1 MATDNSN
8 ARGVHVSPGVY
19 SREVD
24 MTYAVK
30 SLGITTLGVV
40 GETQRGP
47 AFQPMLVENWRD
59 FVSTFGG
66 TNPEKFK
73 GSQYPKYELPYIAKS
88 YLSESKQLQVCR
100 VLGLGGYNAGPA
112 WIVTANGTDADGN
125 EKKIAVAVLR
135 SRGSYL
141 PYKRRAITSSA
152 DCECSIDSY
161 DTLNFE
167 VGEWAGNNGC
177 KQPKTYNMDALGIAP
192 YTPLYA
198 VGNECIDYHLDGGE
212 GSFNVSV
219 TNRGRFKIIGF
230 RNPQSKDDSGTSS
243 GNVTVYYNEKTDSGS
258 NGSVYDYEDYFEYPV
273 SLNPADKEY
282 ILKVL
287 GSTPDDADAPVYVE
301 SLYDVALSQAINEG
315 KVSGITDSLAQYN
328 VYYGADYCGLEP
340 VYGLLNKEEETLS
353 RRDVGKRFLA
363 SKGSTGI
370 TIHKYDYGT
379 NKPQYFGKTLSEA
392 VSSPGQQDPFTG
404 FENYAY
410 VSLTLKGGDKKIVT
424 GYWGTPEGVDT
435 SKVLCNLKDKTDTY
449 RDYEIVD
456 VRIPAQVGEIY
467 TVVQYTDESGK
478 RHYYYR
484 SYEINTVL
492 REWNKVYPDAPFN
505 AYIALD
511 KLVPYEVAQQAN
523 NNPNFSSL
531 LNQAVAERTA
541 STEASHETGVYN
553 APAQNAP
560 GQQTSSDNPV
570 TQSSAVNYVSEKLL
584 PVTAV
589 SEGRM
594 DDFLKSM
601 YSFKSVLVKNNED
614 GMYYESFILLGSGLS
629 VTQVT
634 CDLNDYKSAYRFSST
649 PWIVSNIKGDYT
661 KFEVNRLFR
670 FHTISDGN
678 ASVNEVKISIENIRP
693 DEGTFDVLVRAI
705 DDTDYSP
712 MVLEKYMGCSLV
724 PGEKNYIAFKIG
736 SYDGSYEARSK
747 FITVEVNENTATKN
761 SIPAGFMGYPVPKYD
776 GADVAGDSNSGVTM
790 PHLKYNL
797 NYDEDIKNKKQYF
810 GLSDLVGVDIDAF
823 TFKGNM
829 PYIET
834 PEFRTPGFHLDSRI
848 NDEAY
853 TDRFPALTVDGESG
867 YTFEAVSTNNRTS
880 LLAETP
886 VIGKESE
893 MAGSIYEYVNLR
905 KFTVYFYG
913 GFDGWDPYRA
923 QRSNTDE
930 FKMSKYL
937 GQYDEYSGEG
947 FSFNR
952 IQNPEV
958 LGLNQQGITSD
969 WYAYL
974 AAIRQFANPESVD
987 INVFAT
993 PGIDYVNNKLLVEE
1007 TIEMLEEERADSIYI
1022 VTTPDKPMGAGDYVD
1037 EMYTP
1042 EEAVYNLED
1051 TEIDSNYTCTYY
1063 PWVKYF
1069 DVDNNQYVYLPATKD
1084 AVRNMAMTDNTTY
1097 PWFAPAGIG
1106 RGNVDCVRA
1115 RFITK
1120 IGEEDDLYNGRIN
1133 PVKTFSSEGVKLW
1146 GQKNLQI
1153 AESQLN
1159 RIAVRRLLLR
1169 MRKLISIACLGMIF
1183 DPNDSTAEKTF
1194 LSTVKP
1200 IMDNIKSNRGISDYR
1215 IEVNST
1221 VESRERRELPAKI
1234 FFKPY
1239 NALEYI
1245 VLDFVLTP
1253 ESVSFDDI

>member
-66 TNPEKFK
+66 TNPEKFR

-100 VLGLGGYNAGPA
+100 VLGIGGYNAGPA
-112 WIVTANGTDADGN
+112 WIVTADNGGD
-125 EKKIAVAVLR
+125 EKIAVAVLR

-141 PYKRRAITSSA
+141 PYKRRTITSSA

-167 VGEWAGNNGC
+167 VGEWAGNSDC
-177 KQPKTYNMDALGIAP
+177 KEPKTYNMDALGIAP

-198 VGNECIDYHLDGGE
+198 MGNECIDYYLDGGV
-212 GSFNVSV
+212 GSFDVSA

-230 RNPQSKDDSGTSS
+230 RNPQSKSDDETFSGDVTSYYEENTNTGNTS
-243 GNVTVYYNEKTDSGS
+243 GDVYAN
-258 NGSVYDYEDYFEYPV
+258 EDYFEYPV

-287 GSTPDDADAPVYVE
+287 GTTPDDADAPVYVE

-315 KVSGITDSLAQYN
+315 KVSQITDTLVQYN
-328 VYYGADYCGLEP
+328 VYYTADYCGLEP
-340 VYGLLNKEEETLS
+340 VYGLLDKEEETLS
-353 RRDVGKRFLA
+353 RKDVGKRFLA
-363 SKGSTGI
+363 TEESTGI
-370 TIHKYDYGT
+370 TIHKYNYGT
-379 NKPQYFGKTLSEA
+379 NKPEFIGGEFSGISSDSFSNLSNTEYI
-392 VSSPGQQDPFTG
+392 T
-404 FENYAY
+404 
-410 VSLTLKGGDKKIVT
+410 LTLKGKDNTLIN
-424 GYWGTPEGVDT
+424 GYWGEPTGVDSARTVYNLSAKT
-435 SKVLCNLKDKTDTY
+435 STYGNYKV
-449 RDYEIVD
+449 VD
-456 VRIPAQVGEIY
+456 VCIPAQRGEIY
-467 TVVQYTDESGK
+467 TVVQFTDASGK

-484 SYEINTVL
+484 SYSMDSVKN
-492 REWNKVYPDAPFN
+492 EWGEVGGKTPFN
-505 AYIALD
+505 AYVALD
-511 KLVPYEVAQQAN
+511 RLVPYSEVSTDEASNDAN
-523 NNPNFSSL
+523 VSRTGTTGIKTLGGGFDEFSSGNTTGQL
-531 LNQAVAERTA
+531 EPAE
-541 STEASHETGVYN
+541 
-553 APAQNAP
+553 PAGEFN
-560 GQQTSSDNPV
+560 QTSTDEWSK
-570 TQSSAVNYVSEKLL
+570 SAN
-584 PVTAV
+584 
-589 SEGRM
+589 
-594 DDFLKSM
+594 
-601 YSFKSVLVKNNED
+601 SFKSVLVKNNED
-614 GMYYESFILLGSGLS
+614 GMYYERYEN
-629 VTQVT
+629 VVVPVT

-678 ASVNEVKISIENIRP
+678 ASVNEVKISIENIKP
-693 DEGTFDVLVRAI
+693 DAGTFDVVVRAI

-712 MVLEKYMGCSLV
+712 MVLEKYMSCSLV
-724 PGEKNYIAFKIG
+724 PGTKNYIALKIG
-736 SYDGSYEARSK
+736 SYDGSYETRSK
-747 FITVEVNENTATKN
+747 YITVEVNENTATKN
-761 SIPAGFMGYPVPKYD
+761 SIPAGFMGYPIPKYN
-776 GADVAGDSNSGVTM
+776 GANVAGLSNSGVTM

-823 TFKGNM
+823 TFKGNV

-848 NDEAY
+848 NDESY
-853 TDRFPALTVDGESG
+853 VSHFPALTVDGESG
-867 YTFEAVSTNNRTS
+867 YTFEAVSTNNRTAT
-880 LLAETP
+880 LAETP

-913 GFDGWDPYRA
+913 GFDGWDPYRL
-923 QRSNTDE
+923 QRSNTDD

-974 AAIRQFANPESVD
+974 AGIRQFANPESVD

-1007 TIEMLEEERADSIYI
+1007 TIEMLEEERADSIYV
-1022 VTTPDKPMGAGDYVD
+1022 VTTPDKPMGAGDYID

-1042 EEAVYNLED
+1042 EDAVFNLED

-1069 DVDNNQYVYLPATKD
+1069 DVDNNQYIYLPATKD
-1084 AVRNMAMTDNTTY
+1084 AVRNMAITDNTTY

-1200 IMDNIKSNRGISDYR
+1200 IMDNIKANRGISDYR

-1253 ESVSFDDI
+1253 ENVSFDNI

>member
-66 TNPEKFK
+66 TNPEKFR

-100 VLGLGGYNAGPA
+100 VLGIGGYNAGPA
-112 WIVTANGTDADGN
+112 WIVTADNGGD
-125 EKKIAVAVLR
+125 EKIAVAVLR

-167 VGEWAGNNGC
+167 VGEWAGNSDC
-177 KQPKTYNMDALGIAP
+177 KEPKTYNMDALGIAP

-198 VGNECIDYHLDGGE
+198 MGNECIDYYLDGGV
-212 GSFNVSV
+212 GSFDVSA

-230 RNPQSKDDSGTSS
+230 RNPQSKSDDETFS
-243 GNVTVYYNEKTDSGS
+243 GNVTSYYEDNTNTGNTSGNVYAN
-258 NGSVYDYEDYFEYPV
+258 EDYFEYPV

-287 GSTPDDADAPVYVE
+287 GTTPDDADAPVYVE

-315 KVSGITDSLAQYN
+315 KVSQITDTLAQYN
-328 VYYGADYCGLEP
+328 VYYTADYCGLEP
-340 VYGLLNKEEETLS
+340 VYGLLDKEEETLS
-353 RRDVGKRFLA
+353 RKDVGKRFLA
-363 SKGSTGI
+363 TEESTGI
-370 TIHKYDYGT
+370 TIHKYNYGT
-379 NKPQYFGKTLSEA
+379 NKPEFIGGEFSGISSDSFSNLSNTEYI
-392 VSSPGQQDPFTG
+392 T
-404 FENYAY
+404 
-410 VSLTLKGGDKKIVT
+410 LTLKGKDNTLIN
-424 GYWGTPEGVDT
+424 GYWGEPTGVDSARTVYNLSGKT
-435 SKVLCNLKDKTDTY
+435 STYGNYKV
-449 RDYEIVD
+449 VD
-456 VRIPAQVGEIY
+456 VCIPAQCGEIY
-467 TVVQYTDESGK
+467 TVVQFTDASGK

-484 SYEINTVL
+484 SYSMDSVKK
-492 REWNKVYPDAPFN
+492 EWDEVSDKTPFN
-505 AYIALD
+505 AYVALD
-511 KLVPYEVAQQAN
+511 KLVPYSAA
-523 NNPNFSSL
+523 
-531 LNQAVAERTA
+531 TA
-541 STEASHETGVYN
+541 ASTSTEASSLIGPRTGATRGGESV
-553 APAQNAP
+553 A
-560 GQQTSSDNPV
+560 DNPSIGGDV
-570 TQSSAVNYVSEKLL
+570 TPTTGHNVDMSASTASVVSTSADEW
-584 PVTAV
+584 T
-589 SEGRM
+589 
-594 DDFLKSM
+594 KSM
-601 YSFKSVLVKNNED
+601 NSFKSVLVKNNED
-614 GMYYESFILLGSGLS
+614 GMYYERYGNI
-629 VTQVT
+629 VVPVT

-678 ASVNEVKISIENIRP
+678 ASVNEVKISIENIKP
-693 DEGTFDVLVRAI
+693 DAGTFDVVVRAI

-712 MVLEKYMGCSLV
+712 MVLEKYMSCSLV
-724 PGEKNYIAFKIG
+724 PGTKNYIAFKIG

-761 SIPAGFMGYPVPKYD
+761 SIPAGFMGYPIPKYD
-776 GADVAGDSNSGVTM
+776 GANVEGGSNSGVTM

-823 TFKGNM
+823 TFKGNVA
-829 PYIET
+829 YIET
-834 PEFRTPGFHLDSRI
+834 PEFRTSGFHLDSRI

-853 TDRFPALTVDGESG
+853 IDRFPALTVDGESG
-867 YTFEAVSTNNRTS
+867 YTFEAVSTNNRTAT
-880 LLAETP
+880 LAETP

-913 GFDGWDPYRA
+913 GFDGWDPYRL
-923 QRSNTDE
+923 QRSNTDD

-974 AAIRQFANPESVD
+974 AGIRQFANPESVD

-1007 TIEMLEEERADSIYI
+1007 TIEMLEEERADSIYV
-1022 VTTPDKPMGAGDYVD
+1022 VTTPDKPMGAGDYID

-1042 EEAVYNLED
+1042 EDAVFNLED

-1069 DVDNNQYVYLPATKD
+1069 DVDNNQYIYLPATKD
-1084 AVRNMAMTDNTTY
+1084 AVRNMAITDNTTY

-1106 RGNVDCVRA
+1106 RGTVDCVRA

-1200 IMDNIKSNRGISDYR
+1200 IMDNIKANRGISDYR

-1253 ESVSFDDI
+1253 ENVSFDNI

>member
-66 TNPEKFK
+66 TNPEKFR

-100 VLGLGGYNAGPA
+100 VLGIGGYNAGPA
-112 WIVTANGTDADGN
+112 WIVTANNGDGK
-125 EKKIAVAVLR
+125 EIAVAVLR

-141 PYKRRAITSSA
+141 PYKRRTITSSA
-152 DCECSIDSY
+152 DCECSVDSY

-167 VGEWAGNNGC
+167 VGEWTSNNDC
-177 KQPKTYNMDALGIAP
+177 KKPKTYNMKALGIAP

-198 VGNECIDYHLDGGE
+198 MGNECIDYYLDGGK
-212 GSFNVSV
+212 GSFDVST

-230 RNPQSKDDSGTSS
+230 RNSQSSNDSETYS
-243 GNVTVYYNEKTDSGS
+243 GNVTTYYEKKTGTGQTSGDVYAN
-258 NGSVYDYEDYFEYPV
+258 EDYFEYPV

-287 GSTPDDADAPVYVE
+287 GTTPDDADAPVYVE

-315 KVSGITDSLAQYN
+315 SVTQISSGLAEYN
-328 VYYGADYCGLEP
+328 VYYAADYCGLEP
-340 VYGLLNKEEETLS
+340 VYGLLDREEETLS
-353 RRDVGKRFLA
+353 RKDVGKRFLA
-363 SKGSTGI
+363 TEESSGI
-370 TIHKYDYGT
+370 TVHKYNYAT
-379 NKPQYFGKTLSEA
+379 NKPEFIGEKRECA
-392 VSSPGQQDPFTG
+392 FT
-404 FENYAY
+404 ESVVTDLNKLDNAEYI
-410 VSLTLKGGDKKIVT
+410 SLTLKSEKNVLIT
-424 GYWGTPEGVDT
+424 GYWGSPGDADPRAVCGLSANTAHSDYDKVVD
-435 SKVLCNLKDKTDTY
+435 
-449 RDYEIVD
+449 I
-456 VRIPAQVGEIY
+456 RIPAQCGEIY

-484 SYEINTVL
+484 SYSEASVKKEWDKAYSANT
-492 REWNKVYPDAPFN
+492 PFN
-505 AYIALD
+505 AYVPLD
-511 KLVPYEVAQQAN
+511 RLIPYSEVT
-523 NNPNFSSL
+523 S
-531 LNQAVAERTA
+531 
-541 STEASHETGVYN
+541 ET
-553 APAQNAP
+553 
-560 GQQTSSDNPV
+560 TSSSQGGVRPSLTTNRDIPASNNGGNSDIQDGGQPATAKPTSDV
-570 TQSSAVNYVSEKLL
+570 AHEAAAADDEWEK
-584 PVTAV
+584 
-589 SEGRM
+589 S
-594 DDFLKSM
+594 KNS
-601 YSFKSVLVKNNED
+601 YKSVLVKNNED
-614 GMYYESFILLGSGLS
+614 GMYYELYVIAENDKI
-629 VTQVT
+629 VNPVT

-678 ASVNEVKISIENIRP
+678 ASVNEVKISIENIKP
-693 DEGTFDVLVRAI
+693 DAGTFDVVVRAI

-712 MVLEKYMGCSLV
+712 MVLEKYMSCSLV
-724 PGEKNYIAFKIG
+724 PGTKNYIAFKIG
-736 SYDGSYEARSK
+736 SYDGSYESRSK
-747 FITVEVNENTATKN
+747 YITVEVNENTATKN
-761 SIPAGFMGYPVPKYD
+761 SIPAGFMGYPVPLYSGASVD
-776 GADVAGDSNSGVTM
+776 GESNSAVTM

-823 TFKGNM
+823 TFKGNVA
-829 PYIET
+829 YIET

-853 TDRFPALTVDGESG
+853 LEHFPELTVDGETG
-867 YTFEAVSTNNRTS
+867 YTFEAVSTNNRTAT
-880 LLAETP
+880 LAETP

-913 GFDGWDPYRA
+913 GFDGWDPYRL

-952 IQNPEV
+952 IQNPEI

-974 AAIRQFANPESVD
+974 AAIRQFSNPESVD

-1007 TIEMLEEERADSIYI
+1007 TIEMLEEERADSIYV
-1022 VTTPDKPMGAGDYVD
+1022 VTTPDKPMGAGDYID

-1042 EEAVYNLED
+1042 EDAVFNLED

-1069 DVDNNQYVYLPATKD
+1069 DVDNNQYIYLPATKD
-1084 AVRNMAMTDNTTY
+1084 AVRNMAITDNTTY

-1106 RGNVDCVRA
+1106 RGTVDCVRA

-1120 IGEEDDLYNGRIN
+1120 IGEEDELYNGRIN

-1153 AESQLN
+1153 NESQLN

-1200 IMDNIKSNRGISDYR
+1200 IMDNIKANRGISDYR

-1253 ESVSFDDI
+1253 ESVSFEDI

>member
-59 FVSTFGG
+59 FVSIFGG
-66 TNPEKFK
+66 TNPEKFR

-100 VLGLGGYNAGPA
+100 VLGIGGYNAGPA
-112 WIVTANGTDADGN
+112 WIVTADGADG
-125 EKKIAVAVLR
+125 KKIAVAVLR

-141 PYKRRAITSSA
+141 PYRRRTITSSA

-167 VGEWAGNNGC
+167 VGEWAGNTDC
-177 KQPKTYNMDALGIAP
+177 KKPKTYNMDALGIAP

-198 VGNECIDYHLDGGE
+198 MGNECIDYYLDGGE
-212 GSFNVSV
+212 GSFNVNA

-230 RNPQSKDDSGTSS
+230 RNPQLKEDSETNN
-243 GNVTVYYNEKTDSGS
+243 GNVTEYYSAKTGDTAT
-258 NGSVYDYEDYFEYPV
+258 SVYDYDDYFEYPV

-287 GSTPDDADAPVYVE
+287 GTTPDDADAPVYVE

-315 KVSGITDSLAQYN
+315 KVSQITESLAQYN
-328 VYYGADYCGLEP
+328 VYYAADYCGLEP
-340 VYGLLNKEEETLS
+340 VYGLLNKEEETLT
-353 RRDVGKRFLA
+353 RKDVGKRFLA
-363 SKGSTGI
+363 TEESSGI
-370 TIHKYDYGT
+370 TVHKYNYAT
-379 NKPQYFGKTLSEA
+379 NKPDFIGEKYASALTGDVASELNNL
-392 VSSPGQQDPFTG
+392 
-404 FENYAY
+404 ENSDYIT
-410 VSLTLKGGDKKIVT
+410 LTLKSNENVVIN
-424 GYWGTPEGVDT
+424 GYWGKPDDVDEN
-435 SKVLCNLKDKTDTY
+435 KVICNLKNSATTTTY
-449 RDYEIVD
+449 QKIIDI
-456 VRIPAQVGEIY
+456 RIPAQCGEIY

-484 SYEINTVL
+484 SYSESSVKE
-492 REWNKVYPDAPFN
+492 EWDKASSAGTPFN
-505 AYIALD
+505 AYVPLD
-511 KLVPYEVAQQAN
+511 RLIQYSEATSASNSTSMEMNDLSLETGGLNQGDGTGTGSRTGTTSESETNPRSGASETAGGGNSRPITGDPGVVITAN
-523 NNPNFSSL
+523 PSSL
-531 LNQAVAERTA
+531 LSE
-541 STEASHETGVYN
+541 
-553 APAQNAP
+553 
-560 GQQTSSDNPV
+560 SSEWKK
-570 TQSSAVNYVSEKLL
+570 SAN
-584 PVTAV
+584 
-589 SEGRM
+589 
-594 DDFLKSM
+594 
-601 YSFKSVLVKNNED
+601 SFKSVLVKNNED
-614 GMYYESFILLGSGLS
+614 GMYYERYTANA
-629 VTQVT
+629 VAQVT

-678 ASVNEVKISIENIRP
+678 ASVNEVKISIENIKP
-693 DEGTFDVLVRAI
+693 DAGTFDVVVRAI

-712 MVLEKYMGCSLV
+712 MVLEKYMSCSLV
-724 PGEKNYIAFKIG
+724 PGTKNYIAFKIG
-736 SYDGSYEARSK
+736 SYDGSYESRSK
-747 FITVEVNENTATKN
+747 YITVEVNENTATKN
-761 SIPAGFMGYPVPKYD
+761 SIPAGFMGYPVPQYD
-776 GADVAGDSNSGVTM
+776 GANVEGSSNSGITM

-823 TFKGNM
+823 TFKGNVA
-829 PYIET
+829 YIET

-853 TDRFPALTVDGESG
+853 LEHFPALTVDGESG
-867 YTFEAVSTNNRTS
+867 YTFEAVSTNNRTTT
-880 LLAETP
+880 LAETP

-913 GFDGWDPYRA
+913 GFDGWDPYRL
-923 QRSNTDE
+923 QRSNTDD

-974 AAIRQFANPESVD
+974 AGIRQFANPESVD

-1007 TIEMLEEERADSIYI
+1007 TIEMLEEERADSIYV

-1042 EEAVYNLED
+1042 EDAVFNLED

-1069 DVDNNQYVYLPATKD
+1069 DVDNNQYIYLPATKD
-1084 AVRNMAMTDNTTY
+1084 AVRNMAITDNTTY

-1106 RGNVDCVRA
+1106 RGTVDCVRA

-1200 IMDNIKSNRGISDYR
+1200 IMDNIKANRGISDYR

>member
-66 TNPEKFK
+66 TNPEKFR

-100 VLGLGGYNAGPA
+100 VLGIGGYNAGPA
-112 WIVTANGTDADGN
+112 WIVTADNGGD
-125 EKKIAVAVLR
+125 EKIAVAVLR

-141 PYKRRAITSSA
+141 PYKRRTITSSA

-167 VGEWAGNNGC
+167 VGEWAGNSDC
-177 KQPKTYNMDALGIAP
+177 KVPKTYNVDALGIAP

-198 VGNECIDYHLDGGE
+198 MGNECIDYYLDGGE
-212 GSFNVSV
+212 GSFNVSA

-230 RNPQSKDDSGTSS
+230 RNPQSKSDDETCSGDVTSYYEENTSTGDTS
-243 GNVTVYYNEKTDSGS
+243 GNVYAN
-258 NGSVYDYEDYFEYPV
+258 EDYFEYPV

-287 GSTPDDADAPVYVE
+287 GTTPDDADAPVYVE

-315 KVSGITDSLAQYN
+315 KVIRITSALTNYN
-328 VYYGADYCGLEP
+328 VYYAADYCGLEP
-340 VYGLLNKEEETLS
+340 VFGLLDKEEETLS
-353 RRDVGKRFLA
+353 RKDVGKRFLA
-363 SKGSTGI
+363 TEESSGI
-370 TIHKYDYGT
+370 TIHKYNYET
-379 NKPQYFGKTLSEA
+379 NKPEFIGGKLSD
-392 VSSPGQQDPFTG
+392 VLFSGI
-404 FENYAY
+404 ENADYIT
-410 VSLTLKGGDKKIVT
+410 LTLKGDDNTIIN
-424 GYWGTPEGVDT
+424 GYWGEPTGVDANR
-435 SKVLCNLKDKTDTY
+435 VVYNLKNKPEKYKEFKVT
-449 RDYEIVD
+449 D
-456 VRIPAQVGEIY
+456 VRIPAQCGEIY
-467 TVVQYTDESGK
+467 TVVQFTDESGK

-484 SYEINTVL
+484 SYSLSSVYD
-492 REWNKVYPDAPFN
+492 EWQSVSATTPFN
-505 AYIALD
+505 AYVALD
-511 KLVPYEVAQQAN
+511 KLVPYSEVSTGTTGIGTRGGDFGESNGNTNEQQ
-523 NNPNFSSL
+523 
-531 LNQAVAERTA
+531 E
-541 STEASHETGVYN
+541 
-553 APAQNAP
+553 PAGEFN
-560 GQQTSSDNPV
+560 QTSTDEWSK
-570 TQSSAVNYVSEKLL
+570 SAN
-584 PVTAV
+584 
-589 SEGRM
+589 
-594 DDFLKSM
+594 
-601 YSFKSVLVKNNED
+601 SFKSVLVKNNED
-614 GMYYESFILLGSGLS
+614 GMYYERYEN
-629 VTQVT
+629 VVVPVT

-678 ASVNEVKISIENIRP
+678 ASVNEVKISIENIKP
-693 DEGTFDVLVRAI
+693 DAGTFDVVVRAI

-712 MVLEKYMGCSLV
+712 MVLEKYMSCSLV
-724 PGEKNYIAFKIG
+724 PGTKNYIAFKIG

-747 FITVEVNENTATKN
+747 YVTVEVNENTATKN
-761 SIPAGFMGYPVPKYD
+761 SIPAGFMGYPIPKYD
-776 GADVAGDSNSGVTM
+776 GADVAGKTNSGVTM

-797 NYDEDIKNKKQYF
+797 NYDEDVKNKKQYF

-823 TFKGNM
+823 TFKGNVA
-829 PYIET
+829 YIET

-853 TDRFPALTVDGESG
+853 LEHFPELTVDGETG
-867 YTFEAVSTNNRTS
+867 YTFEAVSTNNRTAT
-880 LLAETP
+880 LAETP

-913 GFDGWDPYRA
+913 GFDGWDPYRL
-923 QRSNTDE
+923 QRSNTDD

-974 AAIRQFANPESVD
+974 AGIRQFANPESVD

-1007 TIEMLEEERADSIYI
+1007 TIEMLEEERADSIYV
-1022 VTTPDKPMGAGDYVD
+1022 VTTPDKPMGAGDYID

-1042 EEAVYNLED
+1042 EDAVFNLED

-1069 DVDNNQYVYLPATKD
+1069 DVDNNQYIYLPATKD
-1084 AVRNMAMTDNTTY
+1084 AVRNMAITDNTTY

-1106 RGNVDCVRA
+1106 RGTVDCVRA

-1200 IMDNIKSNRGISDYR
+1200 IMDNIKANRGISDYR

-1253 ESVSFDDI
+1253 ENVSFDNI

>member
-30 SLGITTLGVV
+30 SLGITTLGVA

-66 TNPEKFK
+66 TNPEKFR

-112 WIVTANGTDADGN
+112 WIVTADGKDADGN
-125 EKKIAVAVLR
+125 NKKIAVAVLR

-167 VGEWAGNNGC
+167 VGEWAGNSDC

-230 RNPQSKDDSGTSS
+230 RNPQSKDDSGTSN

-258 NGSVYDYEDYFEYPV
+258 TGSVYDYEDYFEYPV

-301 SLYDVALSQAINEG
+301 SLYDVALSQAINEE
-315 KVSGITDSLAQYN
+315 KVTQITDSLAQYN

-340 VYGLLNKEEETLS
+340 IYGLLNKEEETLS
-353 RRDVGKRFLA
+353 RKDVGKRFLA
-363 SKGSTGI
+363 TEESTGI
-370 TIHKYDYGT
+370 TVHKYDYGT
-379 NKPQYFGKTLSEA
+379 NKPVYTGRTLDDIVNHFVPS
-392 VSSPGQQDPFTG
+392 TG
-404 FENYAY
+404 SAFNGIVNNEY
-410 VSLTLKGGDKKIVT
+410 VSLTLKGDDSKVVT
-424 GYWGTPEGVDT
+424 GYWGKPEGVDEN
-435 SKVLCNLKDKTDTY
+435 KVLCDLKSKTDEY
-449 RDYEIVD
+449 GEYKIVD
-456 VRIPAQVGEIY
+456 VRIPAQVGENY

-484 SYEINTVL
+484 SYILYSVE
-492 REWNKVYPDAPFN
+492 REYQKVSATTPFN
-505 AYIALD
+505 AYVALD
-511 KLVPYEVAQQAN
+511 KLVPYE
-523 NNPNFSSL
+523 
-531 LNQAVAERTA
+531 
-541 STEASHETGVYN
+541 
-553 APAQNAP
+553 
-560 GQQTSSDNPV
+560 
-570 TQSSAVNYVSEKLL
+570 SAVRANRGGSKW
-584 PVTAV
+584 
-589 SEGRM
+589 
-594 DDFLKSM
+594 LKSRD
-601 YSFKSVLVKNNED
+601 SFKSVLVKNNED
-614 GMYYESFILLGSGLS
+614 GLYYNIFYTYGPGGTIMGRTVS
-629 VTQVT
+629 QVT

-670 FHTISDGN
+670 FHTISDGD
-678 ASVNEVKISIENIRP
+678 ASVNEVKISIENIKP
-693 DEGTFDVLVRAI
+693 DAGTFDVVVRAI

-712 MVLEKYMGCSLV
+712 MVLEKYMGCSLI
-724 PGEKNYIAFKIG
+724 PGEKNYIALKIG
-736 SYDGSYEARSK
+736 SYDGSYESRSK

-761 SIPAGFMGYPVPKYD
+761 SIPAGFMGYPVPQYD
-776 GADVAGDSNSGVTM
+776 GANVSGGSNSGVTM

-797 NYDEDIKNKKQYF
+797 NYDEDVKNKKQYF

-823 TFKGNM
+823 TFKGNV

-853 TDRFPALTVDGESG
+853 LDRFPALTVDGESG

-1007 TIEMLEEERADSIYI
+1007 TIEMLEEERADSIYV

>member
-59 FVSTFGG
+59 FVSIFGG
-66 TNPEKFK
+66 TNPEKFR

-100 VLGLGGYNAGPA
+100 VLGIGGYNAGPA
-112 WIVTANGTDADGN
+112 WIVTADNGGD
-125 EKKIAVAVLR
+125 EKIAVAVLR

-141 PYKRRAITSSA
+141 PYKRRTITSSA

-167 VGEWAGNNGC
+167 VGEWTGNSDC
-177 KQPKTYNMDALGIAP
+177 KAPKTYNVDALGIAP

-198 VGNECIDYHLDGGE
+198 MGNECIDYYLDGGE
-212 GSFNVSV
+212 GSFDVSA

-230 RNPQSKDDSGTSS
+230 RNPQSKSDDETFS
-243 GNVTVYYNEKTDSGS
+243 GNVTSYYEENTSTGNTSGDVYAN
-258 NGSVYDYEDYFEYPV
+258 EDYFEYPV

-287 GSTPDDADAPVYVE
+287 GTTPDDADAPVYVE

-315 KVSGITDSLAQYN
+315 KVSQITDTLAQYN
-328 VYYGADYCGLEP
+328 VYYAADYCGLEP
-340 VYGLLNKEEETLS
+340 VYGLLDKEEETLS
-353 RRDVGKRFLA
+353 RKDVGKRFLA
-363 SKGSTGI
+363 TEESTGI
-370 TIHKYDYGT
+370 TIHKYNYGT
-379 NKPQYFGKTLSEA
+379 NKPEFIGGEFSGMSGESFSGIDSTTTDYIT
-392 VSSPGQQDPFTG
+392 
-404 FENYAY
+404 
-410 VSLTLKGGDKKIVT
+410 LTLKGGEDNKIIN
-424 GYWGTPEGVDT
+424 GYWGKPEGVENNAY
-435 SKVLCNLKDKTDTY
+435 KAVYNLKEQIDEY
-449 RDYEIVD
+449 GDYKVTD
-456 VRIPAQVGEIY
+456 VRIPAQCGEIY
-467 TVVQYTDESGK
+467 TVVQFTDASGK

-484 SYEINTVL
+484 SYSLSSVYN
-492 REWNKVYPDAPFN
+492 EWKSVSATTPFN
-505 AYIALD
+505 AYVALD
-511 KLVPYEVAQQAN
+511 KLVPYSEV
-523 NNPNFSSL
+523 
-531 LNQAVAERTA
+531 
-541 STEASHETGVYN
+541 STDEASNDANVSRTGTTGIGTRGGDFGEISSGNITGELEPADALHETS
-553 APAQNAP
+553 
-560 GQQTSSDNPV
+560 TDEWSK
-570 TQSSAVNYVSEKLL
+570 SAN
-584 PVTAV
+584 
-589 SEGRM
+589 
-594 DDFLKSM
+594 
-601 YSFKSVLVKNNED
+601 SFKSVLVKNNED
-614 GMYYESFILLGSGLS
+614 GMYYERYENI
-629 VTQVT
+629 VVPVT

-678 ASVNEVKISIENIRP
+678 ASVNEVKVSIENIKP
-693 DEGTFDVLVRAI
+693 DAGTFDVVIRAI

-712 MVLEKYMGCSLV
+712 MVLEKYMSCSLV
-724 PGEKNYIAFKIG
+724 PGTKNYIAFKIG

-747 FITVEVNENTATKN
+747 YVTVEVNENTATKN
-761 SIPAGFMGYPVPKYD
+761 SIPAGFMGYPIPKYD
-776 GADVAGDSNSGVTM
+776 GADVAGETNSGVTM

-797 NYDEDIKNKKQYF
+797 NYDEDVKNKKQYF

-823 TFKGNM
+823 TFKGNVA
-829 PYIET
+829 YIET

-848 NDEAY
+848 NDESY
-853 TDRFPALTVDGESG
+853 VSHFPALTVDGESG
-867 YTFEAVSTNNRTS
+867 YTFEAVSTNNRTAT
-880 LLAETP
+880 LAETP

-913 GFDGWDPYRA
+913 GFDGWDPYRL
-923 QRSNTDE
+923 QRSNTDD

-974 AAIRQFANPESVD
+974 AGIRQFANPESVD

-1007 TIEMLEEERADSIYI
+1007 TIEMLEEERADSIYV
-1022 VTTPDKPMGAGDYVD
+1022 VTTPDKPMGAGDYID

-1042 EEAVYNLED
+1042 EDAVFNLED

-1069 DVDNNQYVYLPATKD
+1069 DVDNNQYIYLPATKD
-1084 AVRNMAMTDNTTY
+1084 AVRNMAMTDNTSY

-1200 IMDNIKSNRGISDYR
+1200 IMDNIKANRGISDYR

-1253 ESVSFDDI
+1253 ENVSFDNI

>member
-30 SLGITTLGVV
+30 SLGITTLGVA

-47 AFQPMLVENWRD
+47 AFQPTLVGNWRD

-66 TNPEKFK
+66 TNPEKFR

-112 WIVTANGTDADGN
+112 WIVTADGTDADGN

-167 VGEWAGNNGC
+167 VGEWAGNSDC
-177 KQPKTYNMDALGIAP
+177 KQPKNYNMDALGIAP

-198 VGNECIDYHLDGGE
+198 VGNECIDYYLDGGE
-212 GSFNVSV
+212 GSFDVSV

-230 RNPQSKDDSGTSS
+230 RNPQSNDDSGTSN
-243 GNVTVYYNEKTDSGS
+243 GNVTEYYNEKTASGNS
-258 NGSVYDYEDYFEYPV
+258 GSVYDYEDYFEYPV

-315 KVSGITDSLAQYN
+315 KVTQITSGLSQYN
-328 VYYGADYCGLEP
+328 VFYAADYCGLEP
-340 VYGLLNKEEETLS
+340 VYGLLDKEEETLS
-353 RRDVGKRFLA
+353 RKDVGKRFLA
-363 SKGSTGI
+363 IEESTGI
-370 TIHKYDYGT
+370 TVHKYDYGT
-379 NKPQYFGKTLSEA
+379 NKPIYTGGTLSGIDSGA
-392 VSSPGQQDPFTG
+392 FDDIVSS
-404 FENYAY
+404 EY
-410 VSLTLKGGDKKIVT
+410 VSLTLKSGDNKIVT
-424 GYWGTPEGVDT
+424 GYWGEPEGVDED
-435 SKVLCNLKDKTDTY
+435 KVLYNLRDKTSEY
-449 RDYEIVD
+449 GEYKIVD
-456 VRIPAQVGEIY
+456 IRIPAQVGENY

-484 SYEINTVL
+484 SYTLDSVKREYKKVSANT
-492 REWNKVYPDAPFN
+492 PFN
-505 AYIALD
+505 AYVALD
-511 KLVPYEVAQQAN
+511 KLVPYESAVSAN
-523 NNPNFSSL
+523 SD
-531 LNQAVAERTA
+531 
-541 STEASHETGVYN
+541 
-553 APAQNAP
+553 
-560 GQQTSSDNPV
+560 SDN
-570 TQSSAVNYVSEKLL
+570 SEW
-584 PVTAV
+584 
-589 SEGRM
+589 
-594 DDFLKSM
+594 LKSRD
-601 YSFKSVLVKNNED
+601 SFKSVLVKNNED
-614 GMYYESFILLGSGLS
+614 GLYYNTYGQDGTIVSP
-629 VTQVT
+629 VT

-678 ASVNEVKISIENIRP
+678 ASVNEVKISIENIKP
-693 DEGTFDVLVRAI
+693 DAGTFDVVVRAI

-712 MVLEKYMGCSLV
+712 MVLEKYMGCSLI
-724 PGEKNYIAFKIG
+724 PGDRNYIALKIG
-736 SYDGSYEARSK
+736 SYDGSYESHSK

-761 SIPAGFMGYPVPKYD
+761 SIPAGFMGYPVPQYD
-776 GADVAGDSNSGVTM
+776 GANVSGGSNSGVTM

-797 NYDEDIKNKKQYF
+797 NYDEDVKNKKQYF

-823 TFKGNM
+823 TFKGNV

-853 TDRFPALTVDGESG
+853 LDRFPALTVDGESG

-952 IQNPEV
+952 IQNPDV

-1007 TIEMLEEERADSIYI
+1007 TIEMLEEERADSIYV

-1042 EEAVYNLED
+1042 EEAVYNLEE

-1084 AVRNMAMTDNTTY
+1084 AVRNMAITDNTTY

-1153 AESQLN
+1153 ADSQLN